1 MTFECSAMRFGIG
14 SEVEK
19 LERFGITMRLRM
31 LFCVMGPNDWQ
42 KKLDRTVKEIERL
55 AA

>member
-1 MTFECSAMRFGIG
+1 MTFECSAMRFRV
-14 SEVEK
+14 SSDVEK

-31 LFCVMGPNDWQ
+31 LFCVMSPNDWQ
-42 KKLDRTVKEIERL
+42 KKLGRTLKEIERL